1 MTATIKEFDIVP
13 TSLAVKAMRDNGYK
27 NAAYAI
33 AELMDNS
40 IQAGATTVQ
49 LLCADRESQVEQR
62 VRKRLHE
69 VAVLDDGCGMD
80 LDTLQIALQFGNG
93 THLSAEQQT
102 GMGRFG
108 MGLPSA
114 SISQCQRVDVWSWT
128 DGAENALHSFIDLHE
143 IGAGTMRVLPTPQHK
158 ALPKVWRV
166 AAGKQS
172 FGKSGTLVVWSDLDR
187 VFWRTSKALVD
198 NSEELIGRMYRYWI
212 NDSRVSIVL
221 KNFLFDEPTK
231 ILQERRAKPNDPLY
245 LMSNTSTPAPFDTK
259 PMFQPYPAEG
269 ENIVPITV
277 RFQGQDHVVTVKFS
291 LASEEARAS
300 VEGKQSGSLPF
311 GQHAARNVG
320 VSVVRAGRELE
331 LDPAWTTTYEPRER
345 WWGVEVSFE
354 PGLDELFG
362 VSNNKQSA
370 RNFAEA
376 AKIDADALVK
386 QHGGSISAARKALR
400 DEEDPLE
407 PLLEVVHRVQK
418 NISLMR
424 RVIQTQAEG
433 RRRRVRHE
441 EESIEAQATDA
452 VRKRQEEGH
461 RGKSDEDEGKPAE
474 ERKSDVADQLEH
486 LGHSRETAEVLAA
499 ETIDK
504 GLKYRME
511 VAPLEGGAFFSV
523 QPRGGILLVTL
534 NTEHPAY
541 DLLLGA
547 RDPKDLPDDPD
558 KLKAKLQAAQA
569 GLEMMLFAW
578 ARYED
583 EQPTDHR
590 RLTQNIRHDWGRMA
604 EGFLE
609 SRS

>member
-1 MTATIKEFDIVP
+1 
-13 TSLAVKAMRDNGYK
+13 
-27 NAAYAI
+27 
-33 AELMDNS
+33 
-40 IQAGATTVQ
+40 
-49 LLCADRESQVEQR
+49 
-62 VRKRLHE
+62 
-69 VAVLDDGCGMD
+69 
-80 LDTLQIALQFGNG
+80 
-93 THLSAEQQT
+93 
-102 GMGRFG
+102 
-108 MGLPSA
+108 
-114 SISQCQRVDVWSWT
+114 
-128 DGAENALHSFIDLHE
+128 
-143 IGAGTMRVLPTPQHK
+143 
-158 ALPKVWRV
+158 
-166 AAGKQS
+166 
-172 FGKSGTLVVWSDLDR
+172 
-187 VFWRTSKALVD
+187 
-198 NSEELIGRMYRYWI
+198 
-212 NDSRVSIVL
+212 
-221 KNFLFDEPTK
+221 
-231 ILQERRAKPNDPLY
+231 
-245 LMSNTSTPAPFDTK
+245 
-259 PMFQPYPAEG
+259 MFQPYPAEG
-269 ENIVPITV
+269 ENVVPITV
-277 RFQGQDHVVTVKFS
+277 RFRGEDHVVTVKFS

-300 VEGKQSGSLPF
+300 VEGQSSGSLPF

-320 VSVVRAGRELE
+320 VSVVRADRELE

-376 AKIDADALVK
+376 AKVDAATIIK
-386 QHGGSISAARKALR
+386 QHGGSISAAREALR

-407 PLLEVVHRVQK
+407 PLLEVVHRVQT
-418 NISLMR
+418 NIKLMR
-424 RVIQTQAEG
+424 SVIQTQAEG
-433 RRRRVRHE
+433 RRRRVRHAE
-441 EESIEAQATDA
+441 ETIEAQATDA

-461 RGKSDEDEGKPAE
+461 RGRSDEDEDKPAD

-486 LGHSRETAEVLAA
+486 LGHSRETAETLAA

-511 VAPLEGGAFFSV
+511 VASLEGGAFFSV

-547 RDPKDLPDDPD
+547 RDPKDLPDDAD
-558 KLKAKLQAAQA
+558 KLKEKLQAAQA

-583 EQPTDHR
+583 EQPTDQR

-604 EGFLE
+604 EGFLG